1 MTPYQE
7 SLCSR
12 RALMISPL
20 LEMHNS
26 DRFHLWLEILAMAVI
41 GSVYSVTHCTA
52 LGASFSAAET
62 DRAQLEQLSA
72 VAT

>member
-1 MTPYQE
+1 
-7 SLCSR
+7 
-12 RALMISPL
+12 
-20 LEMHNS
+20 MHNS

-52 LGASFSAAET
+52 LGASFSAAEA